1 MTILVLGSSGQL
13 ATQLREYL
21 PEAEFWGR
29 ADQDIADPAS
39 LRTRIRAMRPRAII
53 NAAAYTAVDA
63 AESDRVAAW
72 RLNAEAP
79 AAAAEAAADVGA
91 TLVQVST
98 DYVFD
103 GHSRQPYTSDA
114 PVNPLSVYGASKL
127 AGEIAVRTL
136 CARHWVLRTSWIFSE
151 HGSNFVR
158 SLLRL
163 ADGEVPLRIVADQ
176 YGRPTYAG
184 DLAALIAAIDVA
196 ADEPRLPFGIWHAT
210 GGPIVTWHDFA
221 QRIFARAQS
230 LGLLDRVVEVAG
242 TTTAQFGAIAR
253 RPLYGVLLPDD
264 QRWRELGISFDWE
277 SGLDR
282 VLKRIGIGGVVG
294 DTGIEP
300 VTSAV

>member
-91 TLVQVST
+91 TLVQVSS
-98 DYVFD
+98 DHVFD
-103 GHSRQPYTSDA
+103 GRAATVSGRCPGQSAQRLRSEQAGWRARRAPPVSAALGTQNQLDIQCTRIELRQDRAPYCD
-114 PVNPLSVYGASKL
+114 K
-127 AGEIAVRTL
+127 R
-136 CARHWVLRTSWIFSE
+136 R
-151 HGSNFVR
+151 
-158 SLLRL
+158 
-163 ADGEVPLRIVADQ
+163 PLRIVADQ

-184 DLAALIAAIDVA
+184 ASCRADRGYRRRVSELSLSTLASIMRL
-196 ADEPRLPFGIWHAT
+196 ADP
-210 GGPIVTWHDFA
+210 
-221 QRIFARAQS
+221 S
-230 LGLLDRVVEVAG
+230 
-242 TTTAQFGAIAR
+242 
-253 RPLYGVLLPDD
+253 
-264 QRWRELGISFDWE
+264 
-277 SGLDR
+277 
-282 VLKRIGIGGVVG
+282 
-294 DTGIEP
+294 
-300 VTSAV
+300 